1 MVKIEY
7 LDNPQDTEGLLAMLS
22 PPVRNWFKDKF
33 PDFTRP
39 QKLAIPAIMDRKHL
53 LLCSPTG
60 SGKTLTAFLTV
71 IDKLVRMALDGKLK
85 KKVHC
90 VYILSLIHI

>member
-1 MVKIEY
+1 MVKIDY
-7 LDNPQDTEGLLAMLS
+7 LDDPLDTDNLLSMLC

-39 QKLAIPAIMDRKHL
+39 QKLAIPAIMDKKHL

-60 SGKTLTAFLTV
+60 SGKPLQRF
-71 IDKLVRMALDGKLK
+71 
-85 KKVHC
+85 
-90 VYILSLIHI
+90 